1 MACARSRGS
10 SRSGRGARF
19 FFSSRR
25 RHTRFDCDWSSDVC
39 SSDLANLVSCALP
52 TGACRHSR
60 RDSNGHHHHHRDC
73 DNCRSDRGRRTGHV
87 YFPRRCAGERF
98 PDPRGRDS
106 GGAAPADGRFSTRS
120 GRTPIEGRV
129 RMRRVLLLVLSFV
142 YLLNVVFFVTG
153 CKKAAQTKIT
163 IGSKFFTEQVVLA
176 ELLAQ
181 HIEARTG
188 IPVIRKTN
196 LGGTLLVHK
205 ALLSGDLDVYVEYT
219 GTALT
224 AVLNEA
230 PQGTSAEVYNRVK
243 KLYSERFH
251 LEVTEP
257 LGFENTF
264 AMVIRGDDAKNL
276 HIQKISDIAPLAP
289 KWRAGVGY
297 EFLERPDGF
306 RGWSDSYNLHFAE
319 SPKVMDLG
327 LIYRA
332 LVDHQVD
339 IVAGNSTDGL
349 IDSLGLVAL
358 ADDRHYF
365 PPYDA
370 VPIVRQSTLAQFPQL
385 RAALADLSG
394 KLSAADIR
402 RLNYAVDAQHHDAAA
417 VVRAFCQSRGF

>member
-1 MACARSRGS
+1 
-10 SRSGRGARF
+10 
-19 FFSSRR
+19 
-25 RHTRFDCDWSSDVC
+25 
-39 SSDLANLVSCALP
+39 
-52 TGACRHSR
+52 
-60 RDSNGHHHHHRDC
+60 
-73 DNCRSDRGRRTGHV
+73 
-87 YFPRRCAGERF
+87 
-98 PDPRGRDS
+98 
-106 GGAAPADGRFSTRS
+106 
-120 GRTPIEGRV
+120 
-129 RMRRVLLLVLSFV
+129 MRRSLLRFLYVLCFLNFL
-142 YLLNVVFFVTG
+142 YLT
-153 CKKAAQTKIT
+153 AACHKPASSKII

-181 HIEARTG
+181 HIEAKTG

-205 ALLSGDLDVYVEYT
+205 ALLAGELDLYVEYT

-224 AVLNEA
+224 AVLNET
-230 PQGTSAEVYNRVK
+230 PNGDSSAVFQRVQK
-243 KLYSERFH
+243 AYSERFH
-251 LEVTEP
+251 LEVAEP

-276 HIQKISDIAPLAP
+276 HLHAISDIALLAP

-297 EFLERPDGF
+297 EFLERPDGLPGL
-306 RGWSDSYNLHFAE
+306 RARYNLHFAE

-349 IDSLGLVAL
+349 IDALGLVAL

-370 VPIVRQSTLAQFPQL
+370 VPIVRQSILAQFPQL
-385 RAALADLSG
+385 RAALADLAG
-394 KLSAADIR
+394 KLSASDIR
-402 RLNYAVDAQHHDAAA
+402 RLNYAVDAEHQDAAA
-417 VVRAFCQSRGF
+417 VVRQFRTSKGL

>member
-1 MACARSRGS
+1 MRRSLFG
-10 SRSGRGARF
+10 F
-19 FFSSRR
+19 LYLLCFLNFLYFFSA
-25 RHTRFDCDWSSDVC
+25 C
-39 SSDLANLVSCALP
+39 SKP
-52 TGACRHSR
+52 
-60 RDSNGHHHHHRDC
+60 
-73 DNCRSDRGRRTGHV
+73 
-87 YFPRRCAGERF
+87 P
-98 PDPRGRDS
+98 
-106 GGAAPADGRFSTRS
+106 
-120 GRTPIEGRV
+120 
-129 RMRRVLLLVLSFV
+129 
-142 YLLNVVFFVTG
+142 
-153 CKKAAQTKIT
+153 QTKIT

-205 ALLSGDLDVYVEYT
+205 ALLAGELDLYVEYT

-224 AVLNEA
+224 AVLNES
-230 PQGTSAEVYNRVK
+230 PQGDSNVVYNRVK
-243 KLYSERFH
+243 QLYADRFH

-276 HIQKISDIAPLAP
+276 HLQKISDIGPLAP

-306 RGWSDSYNLHFAE
+306 PGLSQNYGLHFAE

-349 IDSLGLVAL
+349 IDALGLFAL
-358 ADDRHYF
+358 SDDRHYF

-370 VPIVRQSTLAQFPQL
+370 VPIVRQSTLTKFPRL
-385 RAALADLSG
+385 RAALADLAG

-402 RLNYAVDAQHHDAAA
+402 RLNYAVDAQHQEAAA
-417 VVRAFCQSRGF
+417 VVRQFRSSKGL

>member
-1 MACARSRGS
+1 MRRAQPRFL
-10 SRSGRGARF
+10 F
-19 FFSSRR
+19 FF
-25 RHTRFDCDWSSDVC
+25 
-39 SSDLANLVSCALP
+39 
-52 TGACRHSR
+52 
-60 RDSNGHHHHHRDC
+60 
-73 DNCRSDRGRRTGHV
+73 
-87 YFPRRCAGERF
+87 
-98 PDPRGRDS
+98 
-106 GGAAPADGRFSTRS
+106 
-120 GRTPIEGRV
+120 
-129 RMRRVLLLVLSFV
+129 
-142 YLLNVVFFVTG
+142 YLLSLICFLSACT
-153 CKKAAQTKIT
+153 KPPQSKIT
-163 IGSKFFTEQVVLA
+163 IGSKFFTEQVVPA

-181 HIEARTG
+181 HIEAKPG

-205 ALLSGDLDVYVEYT
+205 ALLAGELDLYVEYA

-224 AVLNEA
+224 AVLNES
-230 PQGTSAEVYNRVK
+230 PQGDSAAVYNCVK
-243 KLYSERFH
+243 HLYADRFH

-264 AMVIRGDDAKNL
+264 AMVIRGDDAQRL
-276 HIQKISDIAPLAP
+276 HLQKISDIAPLAP

-306 RGWSDSYNLHFAE
+306 HGWSDRYSLHFAE

-327 LIYRA
+327 LIYRD

-370 VPIVRQSTLAQFPQL
+370 VPIVRQSTLVRFPQL
-385 RAALADLSG
+385 RAALADLAG
-394 KLSAADIR
+394 RLTPADIR
-402 RLNYAVDAQHHDAAA
+402 RLNYAVDAQHQDVAAL
-417 VVRAFCQSRGF
+417 VRAFLAPRGL

>member
-1 MACARSRGS
+1 MSRAS
-10 SRSGRGARF
+10 FRF
-19 FFSSRR
+19 
-25 RHTRFDCDWSSDVC
+25 
-39 SSDLANLVSCALP
+39 L
-52 TGACRHSR
+52 
-60 RDSNGHHHHHRDC
+60 
-73 DNCRSDRGRRTGHV
+73 
-87 YFPRRCAGERF
+87 YF
-98 PDPRGRDS
+98 
-106 GGAAPADGRFSTRS
+106 
-120 GRTPIEGRV
+120 
-129 RMRRVLLLVLSFV
+129 LH
-142 YLLNVVFFVTG
+142 LLNLILFVTA
-153 CKKAAQTKIT
+153 CSKPPQSKIT
-163 IGSKFFTEQVVLA
+163 VGSKFFTEQVVLA

-181 HIEARTG
+181 HIEARIG

-205 ALLSGDLDVYVEYT
+205 ALLAGELDLYVEYT

-224 AVLNEA
+224 AVLNES
-230 PQGTSAEVYNRVK
+230 PRGDSNTVYNRVK
-243 KLYSERFH
+243 QLYADRFH

-264 AMVIRGDDAKNL
+264 AMVIRGDDAEKL
-276 HIQKISDIAPLAP
+276 HLQKISDIAPFAP

-306 RGWSDSYNLHFAE
+306 PGLTKNYDLHFGG

-349 IDSLGLVAL
+349 IDALRLVAL

-370 VPIVRQSTLAQFPQL
+370 VPIVRQSTLARFPQL
-385 RAALADLSG
+385 RAALTDLAG
-394 KLSAADIR
+394 KLSASDIR
-402 RLNYAVDAQHHDAAA
+402 RLNYAVDAQHQDAAA
-417 VVRAFCQSRGF
+417 VVRQFRSSKGL

>member
-1 MACARSRGS
+1 
-10 SRSGRGARF
+10 
-19 FFSSRR
+19 
-25 RHTRFDCDWSSDVC
+25 
-39 SSDLANLVSCALP
+39 
-52 TGACRHSR
+52 
-60 RDSNGHHHHHRDC
+60 
-73 DNCRSDRGRRTGHV
+73 
-87 YFPRRCAGERF
+87 
-98 PDPRGRDS
+98 
-106 GGAAPADGRFSTRS
+106 
-120 GRTPIEGRV
+120 
-129 RMRRVLLLVLSFV
+129 MRRVQFRFLCFL
-142 YLLNVVFFVTG
+142 YLLNFICFFSA
-153 CKKAAQTKIT
+153 CNKSPQTKIT

-181 HIEARTG
+181 HIEAKTG

-205 ALLSGDLDVYVEYT
+205 ALLAGELDLYVEYT

-224 AVLNEA
+224 AVLNET
-230 PQGTSAEVYNRVK
+230 PQGDSSAVYNRVK
-243 KLYSERFH
+243 QLYSDRFH

-264 AMVIRGDDAKNL
+264 AMVIRSDDAKKL
-276 HIQKISDIAPLAP
+276 HLQKISDIAPLAP

-306 RGWSDSYNLHFAE
+306 RGWSERYNLRFAE

-339 IVAGNSTDGL
+339 VVAGNSTDGL

-370 VPIVRQSTLAQFPQL
+370 VPIVRQSTLARFPQL
-385 RAALADLSG
+385 RAALADLAG

-402 RLNYAVDAQHHDAAA
+402 HLNYAVDAQHQDAPA
-417 VVRAFCQSRGF
+417 VVRAFRQFRGL